1 DNYSVAQWYPK
12 VAVYDDRGWHP
23 DPYHYFAEFYGDYG
37 TFDVAITLPDRFW
50 VGATGVFRGAEGG
63 DNEIP
68 LADRETSGDSGS
80 VRLLA
85 VPADSLRNRWPRT
98 MLSVETDLSERD
110 GKAAVP
116 LPMKRGKPLVF
127 RVPRAAPVHYSYSW
141 VETERESRREADAE
155 GRPGPL

>member
-1 DNYSVAQWYPK
+1 
-12 VAVYDDRGWHP
+12 
-23 DPYHYFAEFYGDYG
+23 
-37 TFDVAITLPDRFW
+37 
-50 VGATGVFRGAEGG
+50 AEGG

-68 LADRETSGDSGS
+68 LADRETSGDSVS

-155 GRPGPL
+155 GRPGPLRLVRATRDTTILDSIRALAAPGTPGDSALPSLKTVRFHAERVHDFAWVA